1 MIARVALSRQNHLA
15 KTELAIGR
23 EPHPPQPFEA
33 SSIFDQAVENVLLY
47 EFTNAKTRWAAQQ
60 AAQLAVQ

>member
-1 MIARVALSRQNHLA
+1 LFPA
-15 KTELAIGR
+15 ELAIGR

-47 EFTNAKTRWAAQQ
+47 ELQNKNTKQKKKRK
-60 AAQLAVQ
+60 LK